1 MTAIC
6 MMTRMMTT
14 RTIKEQYY
22 CSQKFW
28 WLTVEPERRSMTS
41 CCAASTQ
48 KIDLDWL
55 RNNPGQ
61 LFNDPNLLHERQQ
74 MLDNKPP
81 SSCEDSCWQ
90 AERIGLPS
98 LRTLMKSD
106 IKTHLDIV
114 SSPTV
119 LHINLGSD
127 CNLTCSYCCKQYST
141 AWLRDIDKNGAYL
154 DDPRFHINN
163 NDRIV
168 LKLGQKKVKSSESYE
183 LIINEIKKIKT
194 VNRIEISGGEPLLYN
209 DLDQLVQSLS
219 GPINIYTGLGVDSKR
234 LKRIL
239 DTLPETIT
247 FSISAENTGKLYEFN
262 RYGNTW
268 NNFLTNLDLVL
279 QKFDYKFA
287 MVLSNLTIH
296 GMEDFRKNV
305 GTSKDTMNYCNDPIY
320 LSASVLDPES
330 KTMYQHTLPDLS
342 TTISNAYSPQQ
353 KQNLKNYIH
362 YFVKNR
368 NLDLNIFPKH
378 FISWMNQ

>member
-1 MTAIC
+1 

-98 LRTLMKSD
+98 RRTLMKSD

-268 NNFLTNLDLVL
+268 NNFLTNLDLVR

-342 TTISNAYSPQQ
+342 TTISNASSPQQ

>member
-1 MTAIC
+1 
-6 MMTRMMTT
+6 
-14 RTIKEQYY
+14 
-22 CSQKFW
+22 
-28 WLTVEPERRSMTS
+28 MTS

-98 LRTLMKSD
+98 RRTLMKSD

-268 NNFLTNLDLVL
+268 NNFLTNLDLVR

>member
-1 MTAIC
+1 

-98 LRTLMKSD
+98 RRTLMKSD

-268 NNFLTNLDLVL
+268 NNFLTNLDLVR

>member
-1 MTAIC
+1 
-6 MMTRMMTT
+6 MTRTMTT

-28 WLTVEPERRSMTS
+28 WLTVEPERRSMAS

-48 KIDLDWL
+48 KIDLSWL

-74 MLDNKPP
+74 MLDNEPP

-90 AERIGLPS
+90 AERVGLPS
-98 LRTLMKSD
+98 RRTLMKSD

-119 LHINLGSD
+119 LNINLGSD
-127 CNLTCSYCCKQYST
+127 CNLTCSYCCKQCST
-141 AWLRDIDKNGAYL
+141 AWLRDIHKNGAYL

-168 LKLGQKKVKSSESYE
+168 LKLGQKKIKSSESYK

-209 DLDQLVQSLS
+209 DLVQLVQSLS

-268 NNFLTNLDLVL
+268 NNFLTNLDLVR

-287 MVLSNLTIH
+287 MVVSNLTIH
-296 GMEDFRKNV
+296 GMEDFKKNV
-305 GTSKDTMNYCNDPIY
+305 GTGKDTINYCNDPIY

-330 KTMYQHTLPDLS
+330 KTIYQHTLPDLS
-342 TTISNAYSPQQ
+342 TTISNTYSQQQ
-353 KQNLKNYIH
+353 KQNLKTYIH
-362 YFVKNR
+362 YFAKNR

-378 FISWMNQ
+378 FISWINQ

>member
-1 MTAIC
+1 

-28 WLTVEPERRSMTS
+28 WLTVEPERRSMAS

-48 KIDLDWL
+48 KIDLSWL

-74 MLDNKPP
+74 MLDNEPP

-90 AERIGLPS
+90 AERVGLPS
-98 LRTLMKSD
+98 RRTLMKSD

-268 NNFLTNLDLVL
+268 NNFLTNLDLVR